1 MVITKKPASE
11 GGEFTFSIPKD
22 KFLNQGTVVKY
33 EDLTTYNGVSFAKR
47 IDEAFFPIPA
57 FEQNIHN
64 IFKIT
69 KSVI

>member
-1 MVITKKPASE
+1 MVITKNLLVKVASL
-11 GGEFTFSIPKD
+11 P
-22 KFLNQGTVVKY
+22 FLYQRQVLEQGTVVKY